1 MKDGRRLLA
10 LQRLA
15 SVGPN
20 LASAEYVASL
30 SPEQR
35 KSDAAFEA
43 AWKKAGRDLAADLR
57 PPSPSAFEGV
67 APAAVRGVAE
77 ASLAQV
83 RVFYDAS
90 LVYERST
97 MPDSGY
103 FYLGLARAQHDFA
116 EFCRGLSKPS
126 GSRPPPLRSLAPEL
140 DALEG
145 ELLAAYRPPASID
158 RHSDFI
164 AASATLKE
172 ARELDSAGLANGAM
186 LRYLQAALRCAP
198 LTGKAPAI
206 TKEEAARRL
215 AEFEL
220 RLVEREGGLDQSL
233 GRIFL
238 EAGQADVA
246 AAAASGEPPAQASA
260 VVHGVLPRYF
270 AALEPA
276 RAAREAAGR
285 GRHRHARPLAV
296 HLKPLRPGKFA
307 GAERGAGVRRPGA
320 LRLGEL
326 RRLGAREALRRH
338 ALSRDLRGRCP
349 RRDAQRLRLLRQ
361 GREGRGRPLRA
372 AEERGGARTFPGRP
386 DADDRAPAR
395 RPQGGRPRGRPRRAR
410 RRRQPPI
417 LRSRS
422 RISTAR
428 RSAPRISAAGSCSS
442 SSGRRGARPAAER
455 SAGSGI

>member
-1 MKDGRRLLA
+1 MLTPAMRRPSHLVVLCVLLGAVGALAASSRAADPLATEVARWSGYLKTNSSTDELWLQIKQGSAPGMERVEAAMKDGRRLLA

-15 SVGPN
+15 NVGPN
-20 LASAEYVASL
+20 LASAEYVATL
-30 SPEQR
+30 SSEQR

-43 AWKKAGRDLAADLR
+43 AWKQAGRDLAADLR
-57 PPSPSAFEGV
+57 APSPAAFEGV
-67 APAAVRGVAE
+67 TPAAVRGVAE

-97 MPDSGY
+97 DPDSGY

-145 ELLAAYRPPASID
+145 QLLAAYRPPASID

-172 ARELDSAGLANGAM
+172 ARELDSAGLAYGAM
-186 LRYLQAALRCAP
+186 LRYLQAALRGAP
-198 LTGKAPAI
+198 LTGQAPVL

-246 AAAASGEPPAQASA
+246 ATAASGEPPAQASA
-260 VVHGVLPRYF
+260 VVTGVLPRYF

-276 RAAREAAGR
+276 
-285 GRHRHARPLAV
+285 
-296 HLKPLRPGKFA
+296 KP
-307 GAERGAGVRRPGA
+307 
-320 LRLGEL
+320 
-326 RRLGAREALRRH
+326 
-338 ALSRDLRGRCP
+338 
-349 RRDAQRLRLLRQ
+349 
-361 GREGRGRPLRA
+361 
-372 AEERGGARTFPGRP
+372 
-386 DADDRAPAR
+386 
-395 RPQGGRPRGRPRRAR
+395 
-410 RRRQPPI
+410 
-417 LRSRS
+417 
-422 RISTAR
+422 
-428 RSAPRISAAGSCSS
+428 APRPASS
-442 SSGRRGARPAAER
+442 EVTVTLVRWPYT
-455 SAGSGI
+455 